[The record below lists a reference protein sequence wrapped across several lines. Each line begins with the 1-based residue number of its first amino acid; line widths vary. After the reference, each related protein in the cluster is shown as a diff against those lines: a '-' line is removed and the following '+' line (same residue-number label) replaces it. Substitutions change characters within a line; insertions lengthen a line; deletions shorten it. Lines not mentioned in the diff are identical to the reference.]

1 MTSADSS
8 DNVLIEAGETIGA
21 TAGKVVATAK
31 RTTTAIGEQ
40 KERLSGV
47 ATQARSETRR
57 VVKQGKREARKAV
70 KSAKKV
76 AASAKKSIKRV
87 AKKLKRR

>member
-1 MTSADSS
+1 MTSADSF
-8 DNVLIEAGETIGA
+8 DNTVINAGETIGA
-21 TAGKVVATAK
+21 GAGKVVATAK
-31 RTTTAIGEQ
+31 RAATAIGEQ
-40 KERLSGV
+40 TDRLAGA
-47 ATQARSETRR
+47 ATQVKSETRR
-57 VVKQGKREARKAV
+57 VVKHGKREARKAV